1 MFAGL
6 GHVKLTSC
14 VRGLG
19 EGAPD
24 WHDLICHKW
33 EPYNDKAQQ
42 PTRARR
48 TRREGLALS
57 VRLIAKAPRFS

>member
-42 PTRARR
+42 PTRA
-48 TRREGLALS
+48 
-57 VRLIAKAPRFS
+57 